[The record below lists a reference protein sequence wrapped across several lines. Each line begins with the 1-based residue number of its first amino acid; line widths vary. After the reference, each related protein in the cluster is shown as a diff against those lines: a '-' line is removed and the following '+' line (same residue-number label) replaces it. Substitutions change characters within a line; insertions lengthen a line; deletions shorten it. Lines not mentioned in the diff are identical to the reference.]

1 MSFSSRAFKEWSLH
15 LKRDKTLNLCIGFL
29 PLCKRVTMVSQIEHF
44 LRRLSG
50 SNHNSGRREEV
61 QILQRRLVISIMQI
75 FVCVF
80 VSFYTRFVVRIGD
93 GVEFFA
99 SRVARK
105 NPIRELFLGLLKGG
119 EFDGRAGRLVSST
132 VL

>member
-29 PLCKRVTMVSQIEHF
+29 PLCKKGTVSQIEHF

-61 QILQRRLVISIMQI
+61 QILQRRVVLSIMQI

>member
-1 MSFSSRAFKEWSLH
+1 M
-15 LKRDKTLNLCIGFL
+15 
-29 PLCKRVTMVSQIEHF
+29 
-44 LRRLSG
+44 
-50 SNHNSGRREEV
+50 
-61 QILQRRLVISIMQI
+61 QILHKQSRRNNSIMQI

-80 VSFYTRFVVRIGD
+80 LSFFTRFVVRIGD

-132 VL
+132 VLRNGPAMEGCDGVPSCRFLSAFCIAIASFYVSVF

>member
-1 MSFSSRAFKEWSLH
+1 MGK
-15 LKRDKTLNLCIGFL
+15 
-29 PLCKRVTMVSQIEHF
+29 VSQIDHL

-50 SNHNSGRREEV
+50 SGTKTSGRREEV
-61 QILQRRLVISIMQI
+61 QILHKQSRRNNSIMQI

-80 VSFYTRFVVRIGD
+80 LAFFTRFVVRIGD

>member
-1 MSFSSRAFKEWSLH
+1 M
-15 LKRDKTLNLCIGFL
+15 
-29 PLCKRVTMVSQIEHF
+29 SQIEHF

-61 QILQRRLVISIMQI
+61 QILQSRRNLTIMQI

-80 VSFYTRFVVRIGD
+80 VSFFTRFVVRIGD